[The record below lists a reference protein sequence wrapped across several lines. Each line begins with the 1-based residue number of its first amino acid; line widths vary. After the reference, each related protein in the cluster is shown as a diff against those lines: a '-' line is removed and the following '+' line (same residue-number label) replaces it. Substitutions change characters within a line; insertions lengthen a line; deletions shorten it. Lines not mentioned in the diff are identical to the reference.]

1 MSALSSFFVWANL
14 PYAIAFSIAVLFAL
28 LQMTGVLGLLVGDSD
43 HDADH
48 DVDHDVDHDTDHDV
62 DHDADH
68 DGHDDH
74 GGLGEKVLVDLGVGR
89 VPFSIV
95 WQAFAITFGIAGLA
109 INSLF
114 LGRDGTAAAPA
125 TLAFTLPISLFIAY
139 LLTRTTT
146 RVLSRVL
153 AGEHEEATSRKDLVG
168 SSGVVIS
175 TQITN
180 EFGEIRVADSGGRRM
195 HLVCRIREGEKPIP
209 SGQEVVIVDYDSKSG
224 HIFVSPLD
232 VDLTEEKPHRI
243 GSNERTPENVP
254 EDTEPQAENDDSSS
268 AQKRRN

>member
-43 HDADH
+43 HDGDHDADH
-48 DVDHDVDHDTDHDV
+48 DADLDAE
-62 DHDADH
+62 HDADH

-74 GGLGEKVLVDLGVGR
+74 AGFGEKVLVDLGVGR

-125 TLAFTLPISLFIAY
+125 TLGFTVPISLFIAY

-175 TQITN
+175 SQITG

-195 HLVCRIREGEKPIP
+195 HLVCRIRDGEKPIS
-209 SGQEVVIVDYDSKSG
+209 SGQEVVIVDYDAKTG

-232 VDLTEEKPHRI
+232 VGLTEEKPHRI
-243 GSNERTPENVP
+243 GSNERTPENVL
-254 EDTEPQAENDDSSS
+254 EDTEAQAENDDTSS